1 MERDQRKKRKMES
14 EEDEKVEEFFAL
26 IRRTR
31 EALDRL
37 RGDSS
42 GKEKEYEQNKVD
54 ADKPTGV
61 WIPTFQPEDF
71 LVEDNNGKRSTTTTT
86 PAATLVLIS
95 DQPGPSNM
103 ELEQKQKKEEE
114 NNKKVKQGDD
124 ELDLNLSL

>member
-1 MERDQRKKRKMES
+1 MERDERKKRKIES

-26 IRRTR
+26 IRSTR
-31 EALDRL
+31 EALDSL

-42 GKEKEYEQNKVD
+42 GKEKECERNK
-54 ADKPTGV
+54 AGAEKPTGV
-61 WIPTFQPEDF
+61 WNPTFQPEDF

-86 PAATLVLIS
+86 TASTLVLIS

-103 ELEQKQKKEEE
+103 ELEQKEKEEE
-114 NNKKVKQGDD
+114 ENIKNVKQGDD